1 MRTRRPSLPQ
11 PGSVPRAVRARS
23 RGSRI
28 RSDCWRSRRRV
39 RGWMDGWMDKAVRL
53 RRLPGGRGAP
63 TPTGRRASADPAARS
78 SAERCGAVRWGQARR
93 GGGARAALCL
103 CRAGAA
109 SHGWRHRPCALLGA
123 GGGGG
128 GWFLVPGTSGGCEGS
143 ASPQAQGISPAFRG
157 KSPPASFLA
166 WPSSCLGGGWLLP
179 MADRQDFP
187 ITTSLRAARRG
198 IFTSLSK

>member
-128 GWFLVPGTSGGCEGS
+128 EDGFLSLAPPGGVKARPLPRPRVYPQPSGES
-143 ASPQAQGISPAFRG
+143 HLQPRS
-157 KSPPASFLA
+157 
-166 WPSSCLGGGWLLP
+166 
-179 MADRQDFP
+179 
-187 ITTSLRAARRG
+187 
-198 IFTSLSK
+198 